1 MVTAVRNLFYGWKIV
16 GTSIIG
22 YSAAPGQFA
31 VGILG
36 VFVIPLQLEFGWSRT
51 EIFLSITLV
60 TLMQAI
66 FTPLLGSLIDKFGS
80 KKIMMP
86 SIFTFGLLLGGIPL
100 LVGDLT
106 DFYLFYAI
114 IGVICGGA
122 AAVPYLRLAGAW
134 FVKRRG
140 LAFGLVMSGGGLGFA
155 YTPPLVQ
162 YMVDNYGWRSGYY
175 ALAAI
180 IIVLILP
187 LIQLVIHDHPKD
199 LNLLPDGDIV
209 DDMGVD
215 VDTDDVDESV
225 AVADEEEK
233 IKLGELLRTPLFY
246 QLFVTFILLTFCLYG
261 MFSNLVPML
270 LDRGMDTSNAA
281 LAASTVGITI
291 IVSRIV
297 IGFLLDKFFAPRVGM
312 VCFIL
317 SAIGMALLAFGAVG
331 PAAFLAAIL
340 FGFSIGAELDL
351 LAYLVTRY
359 FGLNSFGMVYGILF
373 AAFLGGVSVGPA
385 TFGRLFDYYGSY
397 VNILSI
403 CSSILVLI
411 AVSMLF
417 LPKYKTS

>member
-1 MVTAVRNLFYGWKIV
+1 MEALRKLFYGWKIV
-16 GTSIIG
+16 ATSVIG

-51 EIFLSITLV
+51 DIFLAITFT
-60 TLMQAI
+60 TLTQAI
-66 FTPLLGSLIDKFGS
+66 FTPFLGRLIDNYGS

-86 SIFTFGLLLGGIPL
+86 SIFTFGLLLGSIPL
-100 LVGDLT
+100 IVGDLT
-106 DFYLFYAI
+106 DLYLFYAI
-114 IGVICGGA
+114 IGVVCGGA

-162 YMVDNYGWRSGYY
+162 YMIDNYGWRSGYF

-180 IIVLILP
+180 LIFIILP
-187 LIQLVIHDHPKD
+187 LIQFFIHDQPKD
-199 LNLLPDGDIV
+199 LNLLPDGDTVNV
-209 DDMGVD
+209 DKP
-215 VDTDDVDESV
+215 EL
-225 AVADEEEK
+225 VADEEEK
-233 IKLGELLRTPLFY
+233 IELGELLRMPLFY
-246 QLFVTFILLTFCLYG
+246 QLFATFMLLTFCLYG
-261 MFSNLVPML
+261 LFSNFVPML
-270 LDRGMDTSNAA
+270 LDRGMDSTSAA

-291 IVSRIV
+291 IVSRVV

-317 SAIGMALLAFGAVG
+317 SAIGTALLAFGAVG
-331 PAAFLAAIL
+331 PTAFLAAIF
-340 FGFSIGAELDL
+340 FGFSVGAELDL
-351 LAYLVTRY
+351 LAYLITRY

-373 AAFLGGVSVGPA
+373 ASFLAGVSVGPLA
-385 TFGRLFDYYGSY
+385 FGRLFDFYGSY

-403 CSSILVLI
+403 CSCILVLT

>member
-1 MVTAVRNLFYGWKIV
+1 MVAAVRNLFYGWKIV
-16 GTSIIG
+16 GTSIVG

-51 EIFLSITLV
+51 DIFLAITLT
-60 TLMQAI
+60 TLTQAI
-66 FTPLLGSLIDKFGS
+66 FTPLLGSLIDNYGS

-100 LVGDLT
+100 FVGDLT
-106 DFYLFYAI
+106 DLYLFYAI

-162 YMVDNYGWRSGYY
+162 YMIDNYGWRSGYF

-180 IIVLILP
+180 LIFIILP
-187 LIQLVIHDHPKD
+187 LIQLFIHDHPKD
-199 LNLLPDGDIV
+199 LNLLPDGDTV
-209 DDMGVD
+209 
-215 VDTDDVDESV
+215 DVDESV
-225 AVADEEEK
+225 VVADEEEK
-233 IKLGELLRTPLFY
+233 IKLGELLRSPLFY
-246 QLFVTFILLTFCLYG
+246 QLFATFLLLTFCLYG
-261 MFSNLVPML
+261 LFSNFVPML
-270 LDRGMDTSNAA
+270 LDRGMDTTSAA

-291 IVSRIV
+291 IVSRVV

-317 SAIGMALLAFGAVG
+317 SAIGTALLAFGAVG
-331 PAAFLAAIL
+331 PTAFLAAIF
-340 FGFSIGAELDL
+340 FGFSVGAELDL
-351 LAYLVTRY
+351 LAYLITRY
-359 FGLNSFGMVYGILF
+359 FGLKSFGMVYGILF
-373 AAFLGGVSVGPA
+373 AAFLGGVSIGPLA
-385 TFGRLFDYYGSY
+385 FGRLFDFYGSY
-397 VNILSI
+397 VNILGI
-403 CSSILVLI
+403 CSCILVLT